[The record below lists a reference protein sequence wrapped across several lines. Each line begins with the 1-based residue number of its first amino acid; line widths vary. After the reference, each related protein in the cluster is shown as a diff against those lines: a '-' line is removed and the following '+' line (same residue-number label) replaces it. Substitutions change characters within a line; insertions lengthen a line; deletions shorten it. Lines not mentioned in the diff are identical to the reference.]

1 MKIRIFLL
9 ILILTGVSC
18 KKNRTHPVPSIAFD
32 FSIDLT
38 LPSYQDLNSVG
49 GWAYVAGG
57 IKGIIVYRQS
67 TDVFVAWERMSPEDP
82 DNVCATGLLLI
93 QRIFCN
99 YTILAPAPGFPCM
112 MVLRSPIPAGDC
124 ANTRLCG
131 TEVIYCGYIIRK
143 SHFSVLLDTSRT
155 CQFECSDVSVRTY
168 REWHTGHSK

>member
-9 ILILTGVSC
+9 ILILAGVSC

-32 FSIDLT
+32 FSIDMT

-82 DNVCATGLLLI
+82 DNVCATGLTPDSVNFLQLYDPCSSARFSMYDGSPLANSNWGLRKYQALWNGSNLL
-93 QRIFCN
+93 RIYN
-99 YTILAPAPGFPCM
+99 
-112 MVLRSPIPAGDC
+112 
-124 ANTRLCG
+124 
-131 TEVIYCGYIIRK
+131 
-143 SHFSVLLDTSRT
+143 
-155 CQFECSDVSVRTY
+155 
-168 REWHTGHSK
+168 